1 VNTTNRL
8 PVEVNSGGDL
18 PRLEQPMRKF
28 LAKAPECQA
37 SVFWRPCLTTASRAP
52 RLLAPNISYLK
63 DFISR
68 TR

>member
-1 VNTTNRL
+1 VNTANRL

-18 PRLEQPMRKF
+18 PRLEQPMRKS

-37 SVFWRPCLTTASRAP
+37 TVFWRPCLTMAPRAP
-52 RLLAPNISYLK
+52 RLLALNVSYLK